1 MKRILLTVLAL
12 CILSASKP
20 APLYDVI
27 LDTDT
32 NNELDD
38 QHALAYLLMN
48 PETFRTV
55 GVTTNNTHNGDGIAG
70 QTLEARRVISLVG
83 KFGKGIVLKP
93 GAEADFETIRP
104 TIGDPSFDGHEA
116 VDFIIEKA
124 RGYSPANPLVVI
136 AVGKLTNIALVALK
150 APEVL
155 PNIRLVWLGSN
166 YPLPGEYNLKDDIP
180 SMNYLLDTDV
190 RMEIVT
196 VRARNS
202 NGTGSVTVSR
212 DFVIQNFAGK
222 GPRITRMKNLVEGR
236 HGGLFA
242 CFGDYSVS
250 LFNHIK
256 LRQGGRALYDLCAVA
271 IVKNPGWAKTV
282 EIPAPTMIDGKW
294 VERPENPRKILIWED
309 FDRDGIVGDFTA
321 TLDRTTPKK

>member
-1 MKRILLTVLAL
+1 M
-12 CILSASKP
+12 
-20 APLYDVI
+20 
-27 LDTDT
+27 
-32 NNELDD
+32 
-38 QHALAYLLMN
+38 
-48 PETFRTV
+48 
-55 GVTTNNTHNGDGIAG
+55 
-70 QTLEARRVISLVG
+70 
-83 KFGKGIVLKP
+83 
-93 GAEADFETIRP
+93 
-104 TIGDPSFDGHEA
+104 
-116 VDFIIEKA
+116 
-124 RGYSPANPLVVI
+124 VI